1 VGLNLLLSVAM
12 LDRWQVGPIT
22 VGTVKRRL
30 SLVATMILNSNG
42 IGDVTSASCYCD
54 RPGPIVS
61 DLN

>member
-22 VGTVKRRL
+22 VGTVKRWR
-30 SLVATMILNSNG
+30 SLVATMILSSNG
-42 IGDVTSASCYCD
+42 LGDVTSARCYCD